1 MKFSWFFVILLL
13 VLVAIFSVQNAEPMT
28 VRFVTWQFSM
38 SAALV
43 IQLAAVLGALVG
55 LVCGAYSRRGSR
67 ADRRSAPVA
76 PVAIEP
82 HAPTESSEPIQRL
95 M

>member
-1 MKFSWFFVILLL
+1 MKLSWLFVIVLL

-55 LVCGAYSRRGSR
+55 LVCGAYSRRGNRASR
-67 ADRRSAPVA
+67 RAVPPAPVITA
-76 PVAIEP
+76 EP
-82 HAPTESSEPIQRL
+82 PPSDDAAPIQRL